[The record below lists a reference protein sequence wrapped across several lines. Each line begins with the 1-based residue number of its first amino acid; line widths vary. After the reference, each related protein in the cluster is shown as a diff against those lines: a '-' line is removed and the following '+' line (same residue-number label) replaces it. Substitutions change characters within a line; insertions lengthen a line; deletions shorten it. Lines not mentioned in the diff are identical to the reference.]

1 MSTSSTGSTVRSID
15 ALVLRRA
22 GLGTAVAGGIVVVIS
37 AVIAGSSGALG
48 AVLGTILVIAFFS
61 VGQFVLGA
69 VLKSNPQMALTMA
82 LTLYLVKIGVLL
94 LIIVLFAGTTAFDTK
109 TFAAA
114 ILTCTLVWTVM
125 EVWIFGTTKVL
136 YVEPE
141 SSSRGSEK

>member
-1 MSTSSTGSTVRSID
+1 MSQPRSID
-15 ALVLRRA
+15 ALVLQRA
-22 GLGTAVAGGIVVVIS
+22 GVGTLVAGGIVVAIS
-37 AVIAGSSGALG
+37 AAVAGGSGALG
-48 AVLGTILVIAFFS
+48 AILGTILVIAFFS

-82 LTLYLVKIGVLL
+82 LTLYLVKVGVLL
-94 LIIVLFAGTTAFDTK
+94 LIIVLFADTTLFNTK

-114 ILTCTLVWTVM
+114 ILTGTLVWTLL

-141 SSSRGSEK
+141 SSSDRGEK

>member
-1 MSTSSTGSTVRSID
+1 MQSARSID

-22 GLGTAVAGGIVVVIS
+22 GIGTVVAGVIVVIIS
-37 AVIAGSSGALG
+37 ALIAGGSGALG
-48 AVLGTILVIAFFS
+48 AALGTALVVIFFS

-94 LIIVLFAGTTAFDTK
+94 LIIVLFADTTLFDTK

-114 ILTCTLVWTVM
+114 ILTGTLVWTVL

-141 SSSRGSEK
+141 ATGDSRDK

>member
-1 MSTSSTGSTVRSID
+1 MSQARSID

-22 GLGTAVAGGIVVVIS
+22 GLGTVVAGVVVVIIS
-37 AVIAGSSGALG
+37 AIVAGSSGAVG
-48 AVLGTILVIAFFS
+48 AILGTILVVVFFS

-82 LTLYLVKIGVLL
+82 LTLYLVKVGILL
-94 LIIVLFAGTTAFDTK
+94 LIIILFADTTLFNTK

-114 ILTCTLVWTVM
+114 ILTGTLVWTVV

-141 SSSRGSEK
+141 SSLDGDRK

>member
-1 MSTSSTGSTVRSID
+1 MSQPRSID

-22 GLGTAVAGGIVVVIS
+22 GLGTVVAGVIVVVIS
-37 AVIAGSSGALG
+37 ALVAGSSGAVG
-48 AVLGTILVIAFFS
+48 AILGTLLVVAFFS

-82 LTLYLVKIGVLL
+82 LTLYLVKVGFLL
-94 LIIVLFAGTTAFDTK
+94 LIIVLFADTTLFDTK

-114 ILTCTLVWTVM
+114 ILTGTMVWTVV
-125 EVWIFGTTKVL
+125 EVWIFGTSKVL

-141 SSSRGSEK
+141 SSQDGDPK

>member
-1 MSTSSTGSTVRSID
+1 MSQPRSID
-15 ALVLRRA
+15 ALVLQRA
-22 GLGTAVAGGIVVVIS
+22 GVGTLVAGGIVVAIS
-37 AVIAGSSGALG
+37 AAVAGGSGALG
-48 AVLGTILVIAFFS
+48 ATLGTILVIAFFS

-82 LTLYLVKIGVLL
+82 LTLYLVKVGVLL
-94 LIIVLFAGTTAFDTK
+94 LIIVLFADTTLFDTK

-114 ILTCTLVWTVM
+114 ILTGTLVWTLL

-141 SSSRGSEK
+141 TSTNRGEK

>member
-1 MSTSSTGSTVRSID
+1 MSQPRSID

-22 GLGTAVAGGIVVVIS
+22 GIGTLVAGGIVVAIS
-37 AVIAGSSGALG
+37 AAIAGSSGALG
-48 AVLGTILVIAFFS
+48 ATLGTLLVIAFFS

-82 LTLYLVKIGVLL
+82 LTLYLVKVGVLL
-94 LIIVLFAGTTAFDTK
+94 LIIVLFADTTLFDTK

-114 ILTCTLVWTVM
+114 ILTGTLVWTM
-125 EVWIFGTTKVL
+125 LEVWIFGTTKVL

-141 SSSRGSEK
+141 SSSNRGEK

>member
-1 MSTSSTGSTVRSID
+1 MSQARGID

-22 GLGTAVAGGIVVVIS
+22 GLGTVVAGVIVVVIS
-37 AVIAGSSGALG
+37 GLVAGSSGAIG
-48 AVLGTILVIAFFS
+48 AILGTILVVAFFS

-82 LTLYLVKIGVLL
+82 LTLYLVKVGFLL
-94 LIIVLFAGTTAFDTK
+94 LIIVLFADTTLFDTK

-114 ILTCTLVWTVM
+114 ILTGTMVWTVV

-141 SSSRGSEK
+141 SSQDGDRK

>member
-1 MSTSSTGSTVRSID
+1 MSQARGID

-22 GLGTAVAGGIVVVIS
+22 GLGTVVAGVIVVVIS
-37 AVIAGSSGALG
+37 GLVAGSSGAIG
-48 AVLGTILVIAFFS
+48 AILGTILVIAFFS

-82 LTLYLVKIGVLL
+82 LTLYLVKVGFLL
-94 LIIVLFAGTTAFDTK
+94 LIIVLFADTTLFDTK

-114 ILTCTLVWTVM
+114 ILTGTMVWTVV

-141 SSSRGSEK
+141 SSQNGDRK

>member
-1 MSTSSTGSTVRSID
+1 MSQPRSID
-15 ALVLRRA
+15 SLVLRRA
-22 GLGTAVAGGIVVVIS
+22 GIGTLVAGGIVVAIS
-37 AVIAGSSGALG
+37 AAVAGGSGALG
-48 AVLGTILVIAFFS
+48 ATLGTILVIAFFS

-82 LTLYLVKIGVLL
+82 LTLYLVKVGVLL
-94 LIIVLFAGTTAFDTK
+94 LIIVLFADTTLFDTK

-114 ILTCTLVWTVM
+114 ILTGTMVWTLL

-141 SSSRGSEK
+141 SSGKRIDE

>member
-1 MSTSSTGSTVRSID
+1 MSQARSID

-22 GLGTAVAGGIVVVIS
+22 GLGTVVAGVIVVAIS
-37 AVIAGSSGALG
+37 AIVAGSSGALG

-61 VGQFVLGA
+61 IGQFVLGA

-82 LTLYLVKIGVLL
+82 LTLYLVKVGVLL

-114 ILTCTLVWTVM
+114 ILTGTLVWTVM
-125 EVWIFGTTKVL
+125 EVWIFSTTKVL

-141 SSSRGSEK
+141 SSSPGSEK

>member
-1 MSTSSTGSTVRSID
+1 MSQPRSID

-22 GLGTAVAGGIVVVIS
+22 GLGTVVAGVIVVVIS
-37 AVIAGSSGALG
+37 ALVAGSSGAVG
-48 AVLGTILVIAFFS
+48 AILGTLLVVAFFS

-82 LTLYLVKIGVLL
+82 LTLYLVKVGFLL
-94 LIIVLFAGTTAFDTK
+94 LIIVLFADTTLFDTK

-114 ILTCTLVWTVM
+114 ILTGTMVWTVV
-125 EVWIFGTTKVL
+125 EVWIFGTSKVL

-141 SSSRGSEK
+141 SSQDGDRK